1 MADFHIHWE
10 IVAQLVMLEAAYLL
24 AIGPLRHRFVYKDV
38 VRPSR
43 GRAWLFS
50 LGIFVIFVA
59 EATPLH
65 ELSEQF
71 LFSIH
76 MTQHLLLVILAIPLL
91 MLGTPAWLIRPLY
104 HHPLVGPLLRWGT
117 RPLIALVLFNGTL
130 AAWHLPQL
138 YDWTLWNHN
147 AHILE
152 HVTFMGTAVL
162 MWWPIL
168 SPLPELPRLTYPL
181 QILYLFV
188 QSLPPG
194 ILAAL
199 LTFSDRVMYPTYGA
213 APRISWLDPVA
224 DQQLGGLI
232 MKLVGTLMLWLLAT
246 VIFFIWAN
254 RDERDPGVEDQSV
267 YARPPRHQEV

>member
-1 MADFHIHWE
+1 MGDFHIHWE
-10 IVAQLVMLEAAYLL
+10 IAAQLVMLEAAYLL
-24 AIGPLRHRFVYKDV
+24 AIGPLRYRFVYPEV

-50 LGIFVIFVA
+50 LGVFVIFLA
-59 EATPLH
+59 EATPIH

-71 LFSIH
+71 LFSVH
-76 MTQHLLLVILAIPLL
+76 MTQHLLLVMLAVPLL
-91 MLGTPAWLIRPLY
+91 MLGTPAWLVRPLY

-117 RPLIALVLFNGTL
+117 RPLIALVLFNSTL

-138 YDWTLWNHN
+138 YDWTLWSHN

-188 QSLPPG
+188 QSLVPG
-194 ILAAL
+194 VLAAL
-199 LTFSDRVMYPTYGA
+199 LTFADRVIYPTYGA
-213 APRISWLDPVA
+213 APRITSLDPVA
-224 DQQLGGLI
+224 DQALGGLI
-232 MKLVGTLMLWLLAT
+232 MKIAGTVMLWALAT

-254 RDERDPGVEDQSV
+254 RDERDPGAEEHSLHAQPS
-267 YARPPRHQEV
+267 RHREA

>member
-1 MADFHIHWE
+1 MEDFHIHWE
-10 IVAQLVMLEAAYLL
+10 IVVQLVMLEAAYLL
-24 AIGPLRHRFVYKDV
+24 AIGPLRHRFVYPDV
-38 VRPSR
+38 VRPDRS
-43 GRAWLFS
+43 RAWLFS
-50 LGIFVIFVA
+50 LGVFVIFVA
-59 EATPLH
+59 EATPIH

-76 MTQHLLLVILAIPLL
+76 MTQHLLLVILAIPLM

-152 HVTFMGTAVL
+152 HITFMGTAVL

-199 LTFSDRVMYPTYGA
+199 LTFSDRVMYPTYGT

-254 RDERDPGVEDQSV
+254 RDERDPGAEDQGV
-267 YARPPRHQEV
+267 YARPPQHQEV

>member
-1 MADFHIHWE
+1 MTDFHIHWE
-10 IVAQLVMLEAAYLL
+10 IAAQLALIEAAYLL
-24 AIGPLRHRFVYKDV
+24 AIGPLRHHFVYRDV

-50 LGIFVIFVA
+50 LGIFIIFLA
-59 EATPLH
+59 EATPIH
-65 ELSEQF
+65 ELSEEY
-71 LFSIH
+71 LFSVH
-76 MTQHLLLVILAIPLL
+76 MTQHLMLVLGAVPLML
-91 MLGTPAWLIRPLY
+91 LGTPAWMVRPLY
-104 HHPLVGPLLRWGT
+104 HHPLAGPVLRWCT
-117 RPLIALVLFNGTL
+117 RPLIALVLFNVTL

-152 HVTFMGTAVL
+152 HITFMVTAVF

-181 QILYLFV
+181 QMLYLFV
-188 QSLPPG
+188 QSLVPG
-194 ILAAL
+194 VLAAL
-199 LTFSDRVMYPTYGA
+199 LTFSDRVIYPTYGA
-213 APRISWLDPVA
+213 APRISSLDALA

-232 MKLVGTLMLWLLAT
+232 MKLVGTLMLWVLAT

-254 RDERDPGVEDQSV
+254 RDERDPGAEER
-267 YARPPRHQEV
+267 ALHPPPRRQKI